1 MHTQVK
7 LGNIRHLM
15 GYVNYFLL
23 TQKRSYFGCLTLGT
37 SSVGVILA
45 VYANRLV
52 LLCRQSPRVPTES
65 RLCRKTPDRTDT
77 VDMKPSRARGHDF
90 SIYKLGCKLDVR
102 KYPFRHRVTSQWNNL
117 PDSVVNADSMN
128 SFKNRLDKFWND
140 SEVMYNPDTNIWPAE
155 P

>member
-1 MHTQVK
+1 MDSRVHTQVK

-77 VDMKPSRARGHDF
+77 V
-90 SIYKLGCKLDVR
+90 
-102 KYPFRHRVTSQWNNL
+102 
-117 PDSVVNADSMN
+117 
-128 SFKNRLDKFWND
+128 
-140 SEVMYNPDTNIWPAE
+140 
-155 P
+155 